1 MNSKKINKALSIGL
15 CAAALVPSVVSAKE
29 FKDVKQNGGFAW
41 AYEYIDELSDKGII
55 DGYPN
60 GNFEPDRP
68 VSLEETFQLLKGIIN
83 PSSSE
88 IKDAVSKYGS
98 LCDDMGVSSWAK
110 EPISVALSRGIITDY
125 DLKQAKDKDLL
136 GPKRTTYPDRNTVS
150 VYFAKGLNLSESGDE
165 SLLKHN
171 DKNSIPNVTKGYL
184 ASLVKAGIFDATGS
198 NGYFKGD
205 RHIRRSEMAKITKL
219 SYDHAKNVGIDLE
232 EKTIDGKVILA
243 TTLNNLDTI
252 ITEKDNKRSQFRVD
266 SSTIYKMKDKTVSF
280 KDIKPEQ
287 EVKITYV
294 KNGDDTVTGL
304 AKKIEIINSE
314 KNLIGYVTDST
325 SDSFTVKYK
334 EYDKDK
340 LETTE
345 DKIKTTDNA
354 KFKLEKDAKIY
365 KYGKK
370 INEKDLKVDD
380 IIEFAT
386 NADGD
391 VKEAYVYPEKGSVTG
406 KITDITEGTSS
417 KRETITL
424 KLDDDKKYTFY
435 GKKNKDK
442 DSDNPFY
449 SSKSDSLFKD
459 LKEGR
464 EVTLQLNYK
473 IVTKIGKENT
483 SDYVLGKITEAKEY
497 DKSERGRIGYIKI
510 ETNKNREEKYYI
522 TKDTK
527 FKDDT
532 SSAKNPQRRI
542 EDLKGETVKLVLD
555 GDDIE
560 TLTKI
565 DKNSAIDAVAQ
576 IVRTKTD
583 DKGYQKEYTIKILDK
598 GYGNVS
604 RGDKFTFKTENDFD
618 KWEVIRITG
627 QMYKGDLEEIYI
639 EHIEYED
646 EELDRYNDFNYS
658 ASKKSSNDY
667 KIKWS

>member
-497 DKSERGRIGYIKI
+497 DESERGRIGYIKI

-604 RGDKFTFKTENDFD
+604 RGDKFTFKTENNFH

>member
-198 NGYFKGD
+198 NGYFRGD

-219 SYDHAKNVGIDLE
+219 SYDHAKSVGIDLE

-266 SSTIYKMKDKTVSF
+266 SSTVYKMKDKTVSF

-304 AKKIEIINSE
+304 AKKIEIINLE

-497 DKSERGRIGYIKI
+497 DESERGRIGYIKI

-576 IVRTKTD
+576 IIDIDTD
-583 DKGYQKEYTIKILDK
+583 IRGDQKEYTIKILDK

-604 RGDKFTFKTENDFD
+604 RGDKFTFKTENNFY

-646 EELDRYNDFNYS
+646 KELTRYNDFNYS

>member
-198 NGYFKGD
+198 NGYFRGD

-219 SYDHAKNVGIDLE
+219 SYDHAKSVGIDLE

-266 SSTIYKMKDKTVSF
+266 SSTVYKMKDKTVSF

-304 AKKIEIINSE
+304 AKKIEIINLE

-497 DKSERGRIGYIKI
+497 DESDRRRIGYIKI

-576 IVRTKTD
+576 IIDIDTD
-583 DKGYQKEYTIKILDK
+583 IRGDQKEYTIKILDK

-604 RGDKFTFKTENDFD
+604 RGDKFTFKTENNFY

-646 EELDRYNDFNYS
+646 KELTRYNDFNYS